1 MISRDSVPHL
11 AAKARLR
18 FDRQANGYM
27 LLYPERGLALEQTA
41 ADILLL
47 CTGENTV
54 GAIVDQLARKYAASP
69 AEVEPDV
76 IEFLG
81 EMVGRALVRVEP

>member
-1 MISRDSVPHL
+1 MISRASVPHL
-11 AAKARLR
+11 APKARLR
-18 FDRQANGYM
+18 FDRVAKGYM
-27 LLYPERGLALEQTA
+27 LLYPERGLALEETA

-54 GAIVDQLARKYAASP
+54 GAIVDQLARKYAAP
-69 AEVEPDV
+69 AAEVEPDV

-81 EMVGRALVRVEP
+81 EMVDRALVRVES